1 MRGKGGTAAVVAS
14 PVLVGAVTTLIV
26 IVSVFLA
33 YNANKGLP
41 FVPTYNV
48 QAVLPSGSNLVEG
61 NEVRV
66 GGFRVGVI
74 DKLGPTTTEVDGK
87 LKTVALVSM
96 KLDKTVEPLPVDT
109 GVLVRQRSALG
120 LKYVQLTPGVD
131 ERTLRPGD
139 TIPLDQ
145 ATLPVEFDDLLN
157 TFNEPTRRW
166 NRVALAGFGDAFAG
180 RGQSLNAA
188 IEGLNP
194 FFTFLTPV
202 MENLSDERTRLDE
215 FFKQIG
221 AASAQVA
228 PVARVQ
234 AVLFSN
240 MADTFAALVRCED
253 CLRATIEKSPPT
265 LDASIRSFQVQQ
277 PFLADFTDLSE
288 RLTPSTA
295 VLPTALTRLSRAL
308 EIGTPVVRDTVTL
321 NEETTKVFVALD
333 ELAEDPSTLLAIR
346 DARDTVSVLN
356 PLANYVAPYQTVCNG
371 AVYFWTGLSGDVAF
385 ETANGSAQ
393 AALLKSDMSSEQ
405 DNKFGDLQ
413 DRPADVP
420 ANVDPRGAEYP
431 QPGPGV
437 PWEAQHTQA
446 YGPAIDA
453 QGNADCQIGQQGYP
467 VGPLNGPA
475 NRGDYDDSYKARDI
489 PNPENPSAADAEEF
503 SNNFAG
509 GSHTVNQHNTPGLSG
524 PTFTGVEH
532 LRDVGFRKVP

>member
-1 MRGKGGTAAVVAS
+1 MRGKSGTAAVVAS

-41 FVPTYNV
+41 FVPTYGLS
-48 QAVLPSGSNLVEG
+48 ATLPSGSNLVEG

-66 GGFRVGVI
+66 GGFRVGVVDRI
-74 DKLGPTTTEVDGK
+74 GPSMKDVGGK
-87 LKTVALVSM
+87 PKAVAVIHM
-96 KLDKTVEPLPVDT
+96 KLDKTIEPLPVDT
-109 GVLVRQRSALG
+109 GVLIRQRSALG

-131 ERTLRPGD
+131 ERVFKPGD

-166 NRVALAGFGDAFAG
+166 NRVALSGFGDAFAG
-180 RGQSLNAA
+180 RGQSINAA
-188 IEGLNP
+188 LEGLNP
-194 FFTFLTPV
+194 FFEYLTPV
-202 MENLSDERTRLDE
+202 MRNLSDERTRLDE

-240 MADTFAALVRCED
+240 MADTFAAFVRCED

-265 LDASIRSFQVQQ
+265 LDASIRSFRFQQ
-277 PFLADFTDLSE
+277 PFLLEFTDLSR
-288 RLTPSTA
+288 RLTPSTE

-308 EIGTPVVRDTVTL
+308 AIGTPVVRDTVTL

-333 ELAEDPSTLLAIR
+333 ELAEDPSTLLALR
-346 DARDTVSVLN
+346 DARDAISVLN
-356 PLANYVAPYQTVCNG
+356 PLANYVAPYQTVCNNG
-371 AVYFWTGLSGDVAF
+371 VYFWTGLSGDVAF

-393 AALLKSDMSSEQ
+393 AALLKSDMNSEQ

-413 DRPADVP
+413 DRPADIP
-420 ANVDPRGAEYP
+420 ANVDPRGAVYP
-431 QPGPGV
+431 AGPPDQ

-453 QGNADCQIGQQGYP
+453 QGNADCQTGQAGYT
-467 VGPLNGPA
+467 VGPLNGPSD
-475 NRGDYDDSYKARDI
+475 RGDFDDSYKPATISD
-489 PNPENPSAADAEEF
+489 PDNPDPAEVEEF
-503 SNNFAG
+503 NEQHAG

-524 PTFTGVEH
+524 PTFHGVPH
-532 LRDVGFRKVP
+532 LRDVPFRKVP